1 MLDVDAPN
9 LWNTF
14 KNSVLQACD
23 EIWGKKKVRK
33 NHGDTRWWN
42 EEVKE
47 AIQQKK
53 VTNKKMCENC
63 SEESM
68 ARYNNIKNRTKKV
81 VANFMRKVAEKEIT
95 KKQITFLHRRNS
107 EKRREKH

>member
-1 MLDVDAPN
+1 
-9 LWNTF
+9 
-14 KNSVLQACD
+14 
-23 EIWGKKKVRK
+23 
-33 NHGDTRWWN
+33 
-42 EEVKE
+42 
-47 AIQQKK
+47 
-53 VTNKKMCENC
+53 
-63 SEESM
+63 M